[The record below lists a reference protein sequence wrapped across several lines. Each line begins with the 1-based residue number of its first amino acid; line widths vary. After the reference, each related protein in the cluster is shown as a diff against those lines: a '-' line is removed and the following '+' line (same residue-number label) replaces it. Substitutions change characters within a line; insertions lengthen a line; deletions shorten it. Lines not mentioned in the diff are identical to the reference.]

1 MRLAVCAVS
10 VLVLACAQDPT
21 RAEQNS
27 RFIPAVVDQEF
38 HIAIG
43 ETAVV
48 TGTDVRVTAR
58 AVVND
63 SRCPLEVQCVSAG
76 SAEIELQIH
85 QGSRDTIFVLRTW
98 EEPETAIIP
107 GFSVELISLTPY
119 PVRPEA
125 PIPPDAYRVGLFIS
139 ALPPLTG
146 IPLRLTRIAAPY
158 YDGFDPAT
166 IRVVR
171 DASSWSDFWYHIHR
185 FHGEVPPLPAI
196 DFATEIVVAVASG
209 ENPTAGYDVLLTAAA
224 LGRGVVVVQVLER
237 SPGTNCITAQVR
249 THPIDLARIPR
260 WEGLVEVAATRRV
273 RHCGG

>member
-1 MRLAVCAVS
+1 MRLVVCAVS
-10 VLVLACAQDPT
+10 VLVLACSQDLT
-21 RAEQNS
+21 LAEQNS
-27 RFIPAVVDQEF
+27 RFIQAVDQEF
-38 HIAIG
+38 HLAIG

-63 SRCPLEVQCVSAG
+63 SRCPREVQCISAG
-76 SAEIELQIH
+76 SAEIALQIH
-85 QGSRDTIFVLRTW
+85 QGSRDTIFALQTMA
-98 EEPETAIIP
+98 EPETAIIP
-107 GFSVELISLTPY
+107 GFSVELTSLTPY
-119 PVRPEA
+119 PDRPET

-146 IPLRLTRIAAPY
+146 TPLRLTRIAATSY
-158 YDGFDPAT
+158 GGFDTAT

-196 DFATEIVVAVASG
+196 DFATEMVVAVASG

-224 LGRGVVVVQVLER
+224 LDRGVVVVQALER
-237 SPGTNCITAQVR
+237 SPGTDCVTAQVL
-249 THPIDLARIPR
+249 THPIDLARLPKR
-260 WEGLVEVAATRRV
+260 EGPVVVAVTQRV